1 MQRWEL
7 GGQRGSLTRALAGEV
22 RWSRVQRARQEEG
35 REGLRTSPW
44 AWRLWASLT
53 GPSREKAAGLGAGEG
68 AGQEPSVLARLG
80 FLAQALWADHTA
92 AGKPRGFA

>member
-1 MQRWEL
+1 M
-7 GGQRGSLTRALAGEV
+7 
-22 RWSRVQRARQEEG
+22 QRARQEGG

-68 AGQEPSVLARLG
+68 AGQELSVLARLG
-80 FLAQALWADHTA
+80 FLAQALWADHNSG
-92 AGKPRGFA
+92 GKAQRLRIEEDQLLVRALGYDCGGKD